1 MKKIIVLVFCFL
13 SINCNKKKIE
23 KPLFLDFY
31 PTLSNEEFEEKISEL
46 TKKGILEKGYFNI
59 LIKNNKIPFSIGGS
73 NGSVLPKSISLSHSE
88 VYNEKKQ
95 LTENL
100 KINWNNK
107 IIGITEI
114 LKNKYPM
121 DFYFKNLKDFQT
133 KKIINNYNSVFENLD
148 ITITNDNY
156 DYVVFRDT
164 FKTILLSYSQLQKI
178 DLKAKEYDLGIN
190 IGYFYNSDFDSILN
204 ENINFKIRE
213 KEIKLE
219 EEKEKIKELKLKK
232 EILKKNNEN
241 L

>member
-73 NGSVLPKSISLSHSE
+73 NGSVLPKSITLNHSE
-88 VYNEKKQ
+88 DYNEKKQ
-95 LTENL
+95 LTEKL
-100 KINWNNK
+100 KINFNHK
-107 IIGITEI
+107 IVGITEL
-114 LKNKYPM
+114 LKNKYPL
-121 DFYFKNLKDFQT
+121 DFKFKNLNDFQT
-133 KKIINNYNSVFENLD
+133 KKTINKYNDFFYYID
-148 ITITNDNY
+148 ITNDTY
-156 DYVVFRDT
+156 DYMVFRDT
-164 FKTILLSYSQLQKI
+164 SKTIVLSYSQLRNINIKS
-178 DLKAKEYDLGIN
+178 KESTLSIN

-219 EEKEKIKELKLKK
+219 EEKEKIKELKLKQ